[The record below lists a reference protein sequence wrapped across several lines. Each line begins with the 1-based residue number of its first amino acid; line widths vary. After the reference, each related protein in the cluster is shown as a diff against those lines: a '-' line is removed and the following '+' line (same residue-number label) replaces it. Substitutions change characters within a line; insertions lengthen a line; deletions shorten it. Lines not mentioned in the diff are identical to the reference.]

1 MENTGGVIVA
11 AGNTNK
17 SGRVSPLLQIGSISI
32 IKRIVL
38 TFQQADI
45 SPIVVITGFQSL
57 EIEQHLADYGVVFL
71 KNDEFESSDK
81 LRSAKIG
88 LDFLKDKCNKVI
100 FTPVTIPMYTSNTL
114 RGLIETDKKLVV
126 PSYQGRAGHPLL
138 LDCSLIPTILEYEG
152 NEGMRGAIKELSTKK
167 DYLEVNDK
175 GIILEAEE
183 IERVDE
189 LLHLHNENLLHPFV
203 RISIEKEFAF
213 FNSRAK
219 LLLIL
224 IEETHSVKGA
234 CKHMALSC
242 GKAWNMINEMEEA
255 LGYRVVERRHGGS
268 RGGKTS
274 LSEKGKQFL
283 AKYEKYEEDV
293 KQYAVSHFYNI
304 FEEFK

>member
-71 KNDEFESSDK
+71 KNDEYESSDK

-100 FTPVTIPMYTSNTL
+100 FTPVSIPMYTSNTL

-175 GIILEAEE
+175 GIILEADE
-183 IERVDE
+183 IERLDE
-189 LLHLHNENLLHPFV
+189 FLHLHNENLLHPFV

-274 LSEKGKQFL
+274 LSEKGKEFL